1 MIARIAARPARV
13 ASARIGAV
21 RFYTENQFGRKE
33 KAHEGTYRVDHSVAE
48 YLIPSVHLDEYV
60 RKHQQEQL
68 KKLRDALEKSKAATA
83 ELERQVKE
91 HEEKSNS
98 KP

>member
-1 MIARIAARPARV
+1 MIARIAVRPARV
-13 ASARIGAV
+13 ASARITAV

-33 KAHEGTYRVDHSVAE
+33 KAHE
-48 YLIPSVHLDEYV
+48 DEYV

-68 KKLRDALEKSKAATA
+68 KKLQEALKKSQADTA

-91 HEEKSNS
+91 HQEKANS